1 MITSQMVSFF
11 VFLFLAI
18 LATVAGYFVAGLFFL
33 RKAKNVDGLSLQQK
47 LLLIQL
53 KGLHARGITDPSLSG
68 FEYSKHIGNE
78 LAKLKK
84 DGLIEY
90 PNSNTVRL
98 TAEGVAATGSLP
110 LLTTDTVHDRQAL
123 RAAVGYD
130 TPSKSFSKALSA
142 LRTLG
147 VVEKPTAETV
157 AINDAM
163 VFPFERTDMVDV
175 EAKDEVLSV

>member
-1 MITSQMVSFF
+1 MLSFF

-18 LATVAGYFVAGLFFL
+18 LATVGAYLVAGLFFL
-33 RKAKNVDGLSLQQK
+33 RKAKNVDGWSLQQK
-47 LLLIQL
+47 LILMQL
-53 KGLHARGITDPSLSG
+53 KSLHARGITDPIRSG
-68 FEYSKHIGNE
+68 FEYSKHVGNA

-98 TAEGVAATGSLP
+98 TAKGVAATGSLP
-110 LLTTDTVHDRQAL
+110 LLPILTVHDRQAL
-123 RAAVGYD
+123 KAAMGYD
-130 TPSKSFSKALSA
+130 TAGDGFKKALSA
-142 LRTLG
+142 LRARG

-163 VFPFERTDMVDV
+163 VFPFGLTDTVDG
-175 EAKDEVLSV
+175 EAKDELPSV